1 MRCFSLCAM
10 RSALCLQ
17 SKEEMLRNFRLAVI
31 FRVLF
36 LVFTI
41 GLWLYLVSDT
51 EYYVSMTLLAFVII
65 YQVIQLIRYV
75 EGTNEK
81 LTRFLNSIRYS
92 DFSRSFTG
100 QGLGSSFRELNE
112 AFSRV
117 IDEFKKERAEK
128 QENYRYLQTVVQHVG
143 IGLIS
148 FNHKGDVELINTA
161 AKRLFNIATLR
172 NIESLKQISEPL
184 FRSVVGLK
192 GGNRTLVGV
201 TLENETLQ
209 LAIYATEFRM
219 HDDLYKLVSF
229 QNIHSEL
236 EEKEM
241 EAWQNLTQVLAHE
254 IMNSITPIA
263 SLSDT
268 VRMLLE
274 YKAHAK
280 NGEYLIDNEALEDVK
295 EALDTI
301 NNRSHGLMRF
311 VNSYRDFTQIP
322 EPAFEQFNVKKLL
335 LRVKNLNR
343 GEAETQNV
351 EVDILTDPETLEVTG
366 DPHLIEQVL
375 INLTKNAFRAL
386 ESTEKGQIELIG
398 TLDDEGRTIIQVKD
412 NGPGIKKENLQKI
425 FIPFFSTG
433 SPASRGGSG
442 IGLSLSR
449 QIMRKHRGTLTVQSD
464 HKKGTVFTLRF

>member
-1 MRCFSLCAM
+1 
-10 RSALCLQ
+10 
-17 SKEEMLRNFRLAVI
+17 MLKNFRLGVIRRVI
-31 FRVLF
+31 FLVL
-36 LVFTI
+36 TI
-41 GLWLYLVSDT
+41 ALWFYLLIET
-51 EYYVSMTLLAFVII
+51 EYYVSMTILAVVII
-65 YQVIQLIRYV
+65 FEIIQLIRYV
-75 EGTNEK
+75 ERTNEK
-81 LTRFLNSIRYS
+81 LTRFFNSIRYS
-92 DFSRSFTG
+92 DFSQSFRKR
-100 QGLGSSFRELNE
+100 GLGSSFTQLND

-128 QENYRYLQTVVQHVG
+128 QENYRYLQTVVQHIG

-148 FNHKGDVELINTA
+148 FNREGDVELINTA
-161 AKRLFNIATLR
+161 AKRLFNIPVLR
-172 NIESLKQISEPL
+172 NIDSLKQISESL
-184 FRSVVGLK
+184 FKAVAGLEGGSRS
-192 GGNRTLVGV
+192 LVRV
-201 TLENETLQ
+201 TIDNETLQ

-219 HDDLYKLVSF
+219 HDDWYKLVSF
-229 QNIHSEL
+229 QNIHTEL

-274 YKAHAK
+274 HKAVSK
-280 NGEYLIDNEALEDVK
+280 NSEYVIDDEILLDVK

-322 EPAFEQFNVKKLL
+322 EPSFEQFNVKKLL
-335 LRVKNLNR
+335 LRVKNLNK
-343 GEAETQNV
+343 GEAEAQNV
-351 EVDILTDPETLEVTG
+351 TVDVSVDPETLEVTG

-375 INLTKNAFRAL
+375 INLTKNAFRAMQNTP
-386 ESTEKGQIELIG
+386 EAELQLRGRI
-398 TLDDEGRTIIQVKD
+398 DDDGRTIIQVKD
-412 NGPGIKKENLQKI
+412 NGPGIKQENLQKI
-425 FIPFFSTG
+425 FIPFFST
-433 SPASRGGSG
+433 SQPASRGGSG

-464 HKKGTVFTLRF
+464 EQTRTVFTLRF